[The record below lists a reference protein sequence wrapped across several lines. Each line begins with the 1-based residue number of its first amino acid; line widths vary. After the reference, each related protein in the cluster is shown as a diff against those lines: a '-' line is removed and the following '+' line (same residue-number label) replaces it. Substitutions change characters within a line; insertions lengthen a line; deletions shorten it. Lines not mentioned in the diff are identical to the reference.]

1 MHLSCS
7 KFTTLFWSLNSPTG
21 EGVRPIFALNTSNDA
36 VLRKEVPF
44 YCYKIKILFF
54 TYLFE
59 KFDKITMAPMGKI

>member
-1 MHLSCS
+1 M
-7 KFTTLFWSLNSPTG
+7 
-21 EGVRPIFALNTSNDA
+21 LNTSNDV

-59 KFDKITMAPMGKI
+59 KFFKNYNSTNGENLQIL